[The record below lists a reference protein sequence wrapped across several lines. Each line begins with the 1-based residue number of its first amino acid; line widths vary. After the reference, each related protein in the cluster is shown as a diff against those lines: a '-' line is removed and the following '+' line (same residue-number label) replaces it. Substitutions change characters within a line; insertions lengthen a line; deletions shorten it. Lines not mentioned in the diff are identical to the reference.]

1 MAYIVEI
8 AQATYKVVAD
18 SELAAI
24 AQFLAAF
31 EDDAPEITAVYPI
44 Q

>member
-8 AQATYKVVAD
+8 AHATYKVTAE